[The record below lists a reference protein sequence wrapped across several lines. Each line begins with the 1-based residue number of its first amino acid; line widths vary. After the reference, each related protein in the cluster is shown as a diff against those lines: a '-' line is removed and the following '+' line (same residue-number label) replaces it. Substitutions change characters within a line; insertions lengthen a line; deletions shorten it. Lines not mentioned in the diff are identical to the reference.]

1 MEDSFPTAKGP
12 TFWRTNTIYL
22 QHTADPCICIKGG
35 IMFNPSVMN
44 VPSSMGVGVGN
55 MSQEIQLDAFM
66 GGIHAINDMAKG
78 KRDDLHQM
86 NEDLI

>member
-1 MEDSFPTAKGP
+1 
-12 TFWRTNTIYL
+12 
-22 QHTADPCICIKGG
+22 
-35 IMFNPSVMN
+35 MFNPSVMN